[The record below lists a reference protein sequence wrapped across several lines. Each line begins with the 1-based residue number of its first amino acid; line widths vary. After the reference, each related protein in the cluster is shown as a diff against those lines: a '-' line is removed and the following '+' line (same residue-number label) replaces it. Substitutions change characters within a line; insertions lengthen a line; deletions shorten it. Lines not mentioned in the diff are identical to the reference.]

1 MDRWADGW
9 ARTDG
14 RTDRGAGQ
22 RDCSRPSRTQAP
34 PSERRPGEGG
44 AGAAVWTDE
53 LTCAQPVVAGNC
65 SARMRWGD
73 VDARCAGAGM
83 FAADDEETCGPGG
96 GSSTHRTRHCACVG
110 CSSWCL
116 EPALPNPATAHQEVR
131 ARWVASCQAGRGR
144 RFRRRILA
152 RRRGVESRG
161 AAGGGGP
168 HDGGKGPSWAARRQ
182 RSRFS
187 IV

>member
-1 MDRWADGW
+1 MDGWADGW

-73 VDARCAGAGM
+73 VDARC
-83 FAADDEETCGPGG
+83 GG
-96 GSSTHRTRHCACVG
+96 GGDVRHRRRGDGRSGGARVPI
-110 CSSWCL
+110 
-116 EPALPNPATAHQEVR
+116 ERATAHAWVVHCGAWSLPCHARDGAPRSEGTMVRWLSTR
-131 ARWVASCQAGRGR
+131 ARSTVSTARSRTAT
-144 RFRRRILA
+144 RRRVTRRC
-152 RRRGVESRG
+152 RRRRSSR
-161 AAGGGGP
+161 
-168 HDGGKGPSWAARRQ
+168 RR
-182 RSRFS
+182 
-187 IV
+187 